1 MMGDGLFYYSNYLT
15 RLNLKRKDFIQ
26 MAGLGLTSFVLPG
39 MPFGSRLIDPSEALN
54 EGMDVGTKKQL
65 ADAALNAAKS
75 KGATYADVRIG
86 RYLNQ
91 FVVTREA
98 RVQNIANAES
108 FGVGIRVI
116 ANGSWGFA
124 ATNDV
129 TPAGVA
135 RTAEKAVAV
144 AKANSKIISEPVQL
158 APQKGY
164 GEVSWKTPIVKSVFE
179 IPMKEKVDLLLSVN
193 GLAMSGGANFVNSV
207 MFAINEQ
214 KYFASTDGSY
224 IDQDI
229 HRFYPNFNVTKIDKA
244 TGKFQTRK
252 SLSSPVGMGYEYLTC
267 PPASKVQGIVTR
279 YKDRYDILEDVK
291 NAAADVT
298 QKITAKSV
306 EPGKYDLVLDPSH
319 LWLTIHESVAH
330 PTELDRVLGYEAN
343 YAGTSFLSLDK
354 LKSGNFHFGSKLMN
368 IHADKLQPGS
378 LGAVGYDD
386 EGVKCGEWDLVRE
399 GVLVNFQAIR
409 DQAHILGLKQS
420 QGCCYAQSW
429 SDVQFQRMPNVSLRP
444 GKNPLSVDDLIR
456 NVQKGIY
463 IIGDG
468 SFSIDQQRYNF
479 QFGGQTFYEIKDGK
493 IVGMLK
499 DVAYQ
504 ATNQEFW
511 NSLVAVADEKDFR
524 LGGAFNDGKGQPGQS
539 NAVSHGSSTARFNG
553 VNVINTARK
562 I

>member
-1 MMGDGLFYYSNYLT
+1 
-15 RLNLKRKDFIQ
+15 
-26 MAGLGLTSFVLPG
+26 MAGMGLGALALPKL
-39 MPFGSRLIDPSEALN
+39 PFGSRFIDEAEALQG
-54 EGMDVGTKKQL
+54 GMDVATKKSL
-65 ADAALNAAKS
+65 ADVALNAAKS
-75 KGATYADVRIG
+75 GGATYADVRIG

-91 FVVTREA
+91 FVITREN
-98 RVQNIANAES
+98 RVQAIANTES

-129 TPAGVA
+129 TAEGMA
-135 RTAEKAVAV
+135 KTAAKAVAV
-144 AKANSKIISEPVQL
+144 AKANSKIITEPVQL

-164 GEVSWKTPIVKSVFE
+164 GEVAWKTPIVKNVFE
-179 IPMKEKVDLLLSVN
+179 IPLKEKIDLLLQVN
-193 GLAMSGGANFVNSV
+193 GLAMSGGASFVNSALL
-207 MFAINEQ
+207 AINEQ
-214 KYFASTDGSY
+214 KYFASSDGSY

-229 HRFYPNFNVTKIDKA
+229 HRLYPNFNVTKIDKA
-244 TGKFQTRK
+244 SGKFQTRR
-252 SLSSPVGMGYEYLTC
+252 SLSSPVGMGYEYLT
-267 PPASKVQGIVTR
+267 PTPESKVGGIVTR

-291 NAAADVT
+291 NATNDVA

-343 YAGTSFLSLDK
+343 YAGTSFLTLDK
-354 LKSGNFHFGSKLMN
+354 WKSGNFHFGSKLMN
-368 IHADKLQPGS
+368 IVADKLQPGS

-386 EGVKCGEWDLVRE
+386 EGVRCGKWDLVKD
-399 GVLVNFQAIR
+399 GVLVNYQAIR
-409 DQAHILGLKQS
+409 DQAHIIGLKAS

-429 SDVQFQRMPNVSLRP
+429 ADVQFQRMPNVSLQP
-444 GKNPLSVDDLIR
+444 GKERLTVDDMIK

-511 NSLVAVADEKDFR
+511 NSLVAVADERDYR

-539 NAVSHGSSTARFNG
+539 NAVSHGSATSRFNG

-562 I
+562 IG